1 MYNRLFFIFSFVFI
15 AFAVYHLIGVFY
27 VINDSPAWRHGI
39 FFALSIFGI
48 YGILKRP
55 KYFVFL
61 FGILLLQQ
69 LYSHGGDL
77 IHIWQ
82 TEHKVDWI
90 SLFVLL
96 FLPTVFVFLI
106 LDRVK
111 KN

>member
-1 MYNRLFFIFSFVFI
+1 MYNRLFYFFSIGFI
-15 AFAVYHLIGVFY
+15 AFAVYHLIGIFY
-27 VINDSPAWRHGI
+27 AIDASPAWRHGI
-39 FFALSIFGI
+39 FTALSIFGI

-69 LYSHGGDL
+69 FYSHGGDF
-77 IHIWQ
+77 IHLWQ
-82 TEHKVDWI
+82 TEHKIDWI

-106 LDRVK
+106 LDRMK